1 MAEEEA
7 KKSKRGH
14 SRKRKDGKP
23 NSPRASEAEMQ
34 YRADRLFQ
42 LIRNGGTR
50 QDCLRFAKQ
59 QWDISESSTD
69 RILTR
74 VREMMNRDFDIDR
87 AEFTAQLMQQ
97 ITSIGMEARRT
108 GQLNIALGA
117 CTSLARLAQLEGQ

>member
-1 MAEEEA
+1 MAEEQPKKA
-7 KKSKRGH
+7 KRDH

-23 NSPRASEAEMQ
+23 NSPRASENEMK
-34 YRADRLFQ
+34 YRSDRLFQ

-69 RILTR
+69 RILVR
-74 VREMMNRDFDIDR
+74 VREMMTKDFDIER
-87 AEFTAQLMQQ
+87 AEFLAQLMQQ
-97 ITSIGMEARRT
+97 VTSIGMEARRT

-117 CTSLARLAQLEGQ
+117 CNSLARLAQLDGQ